1 MSIPTNTKKEGT
13 SGASTGARLG
23 REGLGGAKSSSSPDL
38 LSQDVSPA
46 EGRDATRHIR
56 GPSTGAG
63 GLELFSPSGSLGSPK
78 KKEIRKLQITLEDFM
93 LKGGK
98 ASSAGSRPGP
108 ACSKG
113 NKPSKCGPDATGI
126 KPGSALGPLGPE
138 SRTWT
143 LTLMG
148 KKRAHNKTSTTRYYI
163 TSSSS
168 ESDEGPPKK
177 GRGRPAKDPSHEG
190 QFTAQALAK
199 KAEAE
204 KAKKLIRDH
213 KAILNP
219 EVEPSSERAARAK
232 NDALERAEELEA
244 QPMAAVAAVMTESLG
259 MMAKSV
265 ERSNNIQ
272 GPIRKDLWRAYTDLT
287 AGLTAI
293 MSRNGEDNEARQ
305 RREESAALAKA
316 RAKWTAE
323 KRKLE
328 AELGQLRVRVAL
340 LERKPPTGTD
350 VEGQTDVETQT
361 DLDED
366 VSRALVG
373 SLPPCTSGPTV
384 GLDMGVEEPPA
395 SEPPQTV
402 GGTTMRPKTGPRVVS
417 VKTLKEPLVITARD
431 LKGPYYRPPLQ
442 GVSKQLNPLSKAANR
457 VAAPVSRSSFPA
469 LPPPSS
475 SLETSGW
482 ARVGEGGRKE
492 KKRAKALTE
501 DGLREVLS
509 RVLPAVLAEMGL
521 LPPNKAVERPKT
533 AQSGGKMATQTRTVP
548 QNRAGKAATSMAAK
562 PVPAKETT
570 SPSILE
576 LWTEVV
582 SKKSRRKAAKVVEEA
597 AKTALPAK
605 RPIRVL
611 PIPSSNPPTQQSSSS
626 SKKKKKRGGRGGG
639 QGGPGGPP
647 PPRGASS
654 QGPARVTKIKPPTT
668 AAVTVTCADPRAY
681 AQVLKTARERVDLS
695 SLGIED
701 LRPRRAVTGA
711 LILEVRGAENGT
723 KADALAEGIRE
734 ALGERDDVK
743 VARPCGGLGHL
754 AKACTAKAGC
764 PVCRDAGKPAEHRIG
779 AKGCLANKPQRAPL
793 STEDRREA
801 GPSTISNSTPP
812 PALVPMVVVEE
823 EAPLPQRERTIR
835 TGNAETR
842 ETEME
847 VEEPQGTIENA
858 P

>member
-46 EGRDATRHIR
+46 EGRDATKHIR

-138 SRTWT
+138 SDG
-143 LTLMG
+143 G
-148 KKRAHNKTSTTRYYI
+148 KKGPTIRPRLQGTTSPPPLR
-163 TSSSS
+163 SA
-168 ESDEGPPKK
+168 SDEGPPKK

-373 SLPPCTSGPTV
+373 SLPP
-384 GLDMGVEEPPA
+384 A
-395 SEPPQTV
+395 
-402 GGTTMRPKTGPRVVS
+402 RRV
-417 VKTLKEPLVITARD
+417 
-431 LKGPYYRPPLQ
+431 
-442 GVSKQLNPLSKAANR
+442 QLWAWTWG
-457 VAAPVSRSSFPA
+457 SRS
-469 LPPPSS
+469 LPPGTPSN
-475 SLETSGW
+475 
-482 ARVGEGGRKE
+482 GGRH
-492 KKRAKALTE
+492 
-501 DGLREVLS
+501 DH
-509 RVLPAVLAEMGL
+509 
-521 LPPNKAVERPKT
+521 
-533 AQSGGKMATQTRTVP
+533 AT
-548 QNRAGKAATSMAAK
+548 QNRAEG
-562 PVPAKETT
+562 
-570 SPSILE
+570 
-576 LWTEVV
+576 
-582 SKKSRRKAAKVVEEA
+582 
-597 AKTALPAK
+597 
-605 RPIRVL
+605 RVRQ
-611 PIPSSNPPTQQSSSS
+611 NP
-626 SKKKKKRGGRGGG
+626 
-639 QGGPGGPP
+639 
-647 PPRGASS
+647 
-654 QGPARVTKIKPPTT
+654 
-668 AAVTVTCADPRAY
+668 
-681 AQVLKTARERVDLS
+681 
-695 SLGIED
+695 
-701 LRPRRAVTGA
+701 
-711 LILEVRGAENGT
+711 
-723 KADALAEGIRE
+723 
-734 ALGERDDVK
+734 
-743 VARPCGGLGHL
+743 
-754 AKACTAKAGC
+754 
-764 PVCRDAGKPAEHRIG
+764 
-779 AKGCLANKPQRAPL
+779 
-793 STEDRREA
+793 
-801 GPSTISNSTPP
+801 
-812 PALVPMVVVEE
+812 
-823 EAPLPQRERTIR
+823 
-835 TGNAETR
+835 
-842 ETEME
+842 
-847 VEEPQGTIENA
+847 
-858 P
+858 